1 MALVR
6 PGWATAVPSAFQ
18 GGALLHGGDWY
29 ESAVLPAFP
38 RLGWNRDMP
47 RSFRRMSRYTGVYGD
62 LGNFYGNTC
71 CPRGRGSP
79 RSLPGAAA
87 PVACGRTRVSY
98 G

>member
-18 GGALLHGGDWY
+18 GGASPQGGDWY
-29 ESAVLPAFP
+29 GSAVLPAFP

-62 LGNFYGNTC
+62 MGNFYGNYVLSQGSRQSQGLARGGR
-71 CPRGRGSP
+71 PRYGR
-79 RSLPGAAA
+79 PG
-87 PVACGRTRVSY
+87 PVSY

>member
-6 PGWATAVPSAFQ
+6 PGWATAVLPALQ
-18 GGALLHGGDWY
+18 GGASPQGGDWY

-47 RSFRRMSRYTGVYGD
+47 GSFRRISRYTGVYGGT
-62 LGNFYGNTC
+62 GNFYGNYVSSQ
-71 CPRGRGSP
+71 GSRQSQELARARP
-79 RSLPGAAA
+79 PPVRAPG
-87 PVACGRTRVSY
+87 TVSY